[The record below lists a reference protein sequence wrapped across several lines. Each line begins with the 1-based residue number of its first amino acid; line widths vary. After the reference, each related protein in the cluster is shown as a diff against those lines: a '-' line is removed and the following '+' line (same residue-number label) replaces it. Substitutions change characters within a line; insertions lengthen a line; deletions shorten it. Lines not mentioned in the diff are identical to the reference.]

1 MLGIKIFAFPLI
13 GLELKTCKYVQL
25 SFQTL
30 VNWCSTTMEK
40 SENIY
45 CKNVNT
51 TLKIA
56 YKTKTCSRS
65 NAIFISRLELLYF
78 KDKYRVTSSI
88 DFILLYF
95 IQVPQRPTQSFPLRL
110 FTGFNRCFR
119 VWSVQWFCKM
129 VKWSLSRSHTKV
141 HFFSLSL
148 SANGTDKIHG

>member
-13 GLELKTCKYVQL
+13 GLALKTCKYVQL

-95 IQVPQRPTQSFPLRL
+95 IQS
-110 FTGFNRCFR
+110 
-119 VWSVQWFCKM
+119 S
-129 VKWSLSRSHTKV
+129 TKT
-141 HFFSLSL
+141 HPIL
-148 SANGTDKIHG
+148 SATSFHWIQSLFSCVIGPVVL

>member
-1 MLGIKIFAFPLI
+1 MLGIKIFAFPLT
-13 GLELKTCKYVQL
+13 GLALKTFTYVQL

-45 CKNVNT
+45 RKNVST

-65 NAIFISRLELLYF
+65 NAIFISRVELLYL
-78 KDKYRVTSSI
+78 KDKYRVTSSS
-88 DFILLYF
+88 DFILLHF

-119 VWSVQWFCKM
+119 VSLVQWFCKM
-129 VKWSLSRSHTKV
+129 VKWPLSRSHTNV
-141 HFFSLSL
+141 HFFVIP
-148 SANGTDKIHG
+148 KY